1 MNIAPAYVAEK
12 RGNLQQMIEIFVS
25 QQRYTADYI
34 RQIEVFSADDGFEF
48 YGWAQVNASKAIC
61 LELTVLYLCESGRH
75 WPWILLAAG

>member
-48 YGWAQVNASKAIC
+48 YGWAQVNA
-61 LELTVLYLCESGRH
+61 
-75 WPWILLAAG
+75 